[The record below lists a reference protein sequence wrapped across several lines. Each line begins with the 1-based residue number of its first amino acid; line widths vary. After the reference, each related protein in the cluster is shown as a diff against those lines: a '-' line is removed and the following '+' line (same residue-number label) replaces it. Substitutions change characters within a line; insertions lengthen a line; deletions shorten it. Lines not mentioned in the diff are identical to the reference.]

1 MKHPIHPMLVHF
13 PIATWFL
20 ATLADIA
27 SLFNNEQAGW
37 VAGVLLVTGT
47 ITALLAMTTGLLE
60 LGKIDPQN
68 PPAKI
73 ANQHMIL
80 VMISWS
86 CYAVSL
92 FFRLNDTQLE
102 QPGLIAIAMS
112 IIGFVFLCGAGWFG
126 GKLVY
131 EYGVGT
137 HLSNRQNKPK

>member
-13 PIATWFL
+13 PVATWFL

-27 SLFNNEQAGW
+27 SLFTNEQVGW
-37 VAGVLLVTGT
+37 VAGVLLITGT

-60 LGKIDPQN
+60 LGKIDPQS
-68 PPAKI
+68 PAAKI

-80 VMISWS
+80 VMTSWC

-92 FFRLNDTQLE
+92 FLRLNGTQLE
-102 QPGLIAIAMS
+102 QPSLIAIALS
-112 IIGFVFLCGAGWFG
+112 VTGFAFLCGAGWLG

-137 HLSNRQNKPK
+137 HFNNPGSSK